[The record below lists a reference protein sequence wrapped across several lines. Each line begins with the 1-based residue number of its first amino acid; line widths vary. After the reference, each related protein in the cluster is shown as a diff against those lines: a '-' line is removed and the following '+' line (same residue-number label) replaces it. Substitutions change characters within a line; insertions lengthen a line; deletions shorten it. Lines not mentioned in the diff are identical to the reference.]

1 MCSNARSSSALVAGM
16 SRTSLGMV
24 PVGARGEGEES
35 SRWRTGKGLLL
46 LLFRVELEEAL

>member
-1 MCSNARSSSALVAGM
+1 MCSNARSSSALVVGM

-24 PVGARGEGEES
+24 LVGARGEEES

-46 LLFRVELEEAL
+46 LLFRVEVEEAL